1 MPELGTISERRLNG
15 ARLLGA
21 STFSAFAQVAV
32 DMPDGYFGGADEVT
46 TYGLSYVGFLVVAT
60 ALCMFGLWRGKNW
73 SMPVLW
79 GILSIN
85 IGVFVAAVVVS
96 PIIPAITIIWNMVV
110 LAWVLFPVRASGAEI
125 RRRAR
130 ETGEELEAWFQRT
143 GAAVRHL
150 LVVSLLLNIAVFGYR
165 FSEQA
170 VAFGVT
176 LLLALITV
184 GVSLPVVIKIARK
197 GSTLV
202 GLMVVPLILMAFF
215 LGAPEI
221 LLLLVSFFQLGT
233 LLLFLV
239 QAPIYDDVIDYF
251 YEYPAILVLVTFA
264 ALTLLGTLLLSLPVA
279 SATGEP
285 VAAIDALF
293 TATSASCITGLI
305 VLDTPTAYSAFGHV
319 VILFLFQTGGIG
331 IIVLSTFA
339 TLLLGSKLGL
349 RAERALEETLGMSG
363 TASTYQLAKFI
374 VGSTLLIEAVGA
386 VFLTFAFRRLDYGW
400 GEAVWQGVFHA
411 VSAFC
416 HAGFALHSESMII
429 FQEDPLALTVI
440 TVLITLGSIGFLALA
455 VGWQWMYGERTRVNL
470 QVKIILIVSAVLLAI
485 GFLLFLA
492 IEWNTSM
499 AGMSLSER
507 FFNALFQSATLRSAG
522 FNSVDT
528 TLFADA
534 TIWFSIFFMIIG
546 GAPGSTAGGV
556 KITTVVILMLA
567 VKGIASGRPRV
578 VIFEREIPQEVV
590 YRSAG
595 IVILYLLLIFVLL
608 FLLLLTQ
615 SLPFE
620 MLAFEAASALGTV
633 GISVGATPLLNDFGK
648 VLIVAVIFIGRVGP
662 LALALVLGRGRPSR
676 LRYPKAQ
683 IMVG

>member
-1 MPELGTISERRLNG
+1 MAELGTISDRRLNG

-32 DMPDGYFGGADEVT
+32 DMPDGYFGAADEVT
-46 TYGLSYVGFLVVAT
+46 FWGWIYLAFLLIAT
-60 ALCMFGLWRGKNW
+60 TTTVFGLWKAKTW
-73 SMPVLW
+73 CLPLLW
-79 GILSIN
+79 GTLSVN
-85 IGVFVAAVVVS
+85 IGVFIAALVVS
-96 PIIPAITIIWNMVV
+96 PIIPAITIIWNLIV
-110 LAWVLFPVRASGAEI
+110 LAWVLFPIRTTAFELRQRLESPKEEI
-125 RRRAR
+125 
-130 ETGEELEAWFQRT
+130 EEWFRQN

-150 LVVSLLLNIAVFGYR
+150 LAVSLLLNIAIFGYR
-165 FSEQA
+165 LTEQI

-176 LLLALITV
+176 LTLALITV
-184 GVSLPVVIKIARK
+184 GLSLPTLVKLAKR
-197 GSTLV
+197 GSALV
-202 GLMVVPLILMAFF
+202 GLMFVPLILMAFF
-215 LGAPEI
+215 LGAPQV

-239 QAPIYDDVIDYF
+239 QAPIFDDILDYF
-251 YEYPAILVLVTFA
+251 YEYPAILVLSTFA
-264 ALTLLGTLLLSLPVA
+264 GLTLLGTLLLSLPVA
-279 SATGEP
+279 SATGTP
-285 VAAIDALF
+285 VGALDALF

-305 VLDTPTAYSAFGHV
+305 VLDTPADFSLFGHV
-319 VILFLFQTGGIG
+319 VILALFQLGGIG
-331 IIVLSTFA
+331 ILVLSTFA

-349 RAERALEETLGMSG
+349 RAEHALEESLGMRG
-363 TASTYQLAKFI
+363 TESSYQLARFI
-374 VGSTLLIEAVGA
+374 VAATLLIEAVGA

-400 GEAVWQGVFHA
+400 GEAIWHGVFHA

-416 HAGFALHSESMII
+416 HAGFALHSESMMI
-429 FQEDPLALTVI
+429 FQDDPIALTVL

-455 VGWQWMYGERTRVNL
+455 VGWQLFKRKRKKIDIQTRV
-470 QVKIILIVSAVLLAI
+470 ILLVTGLLFLV
-485 GFLLFLA
+485 GFLLFLVL
-492 IEWNTSM
+492 EWNTSM
-499 AGMSLSER
+499 AGMSSVER
-507 FFNALFQSATLRSAG
+507 IFNAFMQSATLRSAG

-528 TLFADA
+528 SLFTDA

-556 KITTVVILMLA
+556 KITTVVILFLA

-578 VIFEREIPQEVV
+578 VLFNREIPQEVV

-595 IVILYLLLIFVLL
+595 IVILYLLLIFILL

-615 SLPFE
+615 PLPFE

-648 VLIVAVIFIGRVGP
+648 ALIIAVIFIGRVGP

-676 LRYPKAQ
+676 VKYPKTN